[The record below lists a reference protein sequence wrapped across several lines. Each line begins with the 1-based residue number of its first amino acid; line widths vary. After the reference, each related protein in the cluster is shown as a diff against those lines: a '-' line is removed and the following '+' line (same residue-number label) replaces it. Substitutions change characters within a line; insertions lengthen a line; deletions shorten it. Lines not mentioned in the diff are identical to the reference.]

1 VNRILPTAELASLVY
16 GENGIGPDDPAEELH
31 EASRLYAHVAPQRLG
46 ALLALSG
53 SSELQQTVSR
63 ASRLHRQRPGVDL
76 PHRPHPTVRFRD
88 VLRRRRSQLPTTR
101 RSLRPVELGGVL
113 AASYGVTLW
122 HAESRRRPV
131 PSAGGLYPLEVY
143 VAALAVDDLESAVY
157 HYDPFRHRLER
168 LGDVH
173 EQQLADSLVDPTLVS
188 RSSALVTVTAMFW
201 RTRFKYGVR
210 GYRFALL
217 EAGHLIQNVA
227 LAAAAMR
234 LSALPLGGFYDRRV
248 DALVGA
254 DGLDEATVH
263 AVLLGGRE

>member
-1 VNRILPTAELASLVY
+1 MSRPLPTAHFASIVY
-16 GENGIGPDDPAEELH
+16 GEQGVDPGDPAEELH

-46 ALLALSG
+46 ALLALPG
-53 SSELQQTVSR
+53 SSELQQTVAR

-76 PHRPHPTVRFRD
+76 PRRPHPAVRFRD
-88 VLRRRRSQLPTTR
+88 VLRRRQSSLPAIR
-101 RSLRPVELGGVL
+101 RTLRAVELGDVL

-122 HAESRRRPV
+122 HAGSLRRPV
-131 PSAGGLYPLEVY
+131 PSAGALYPLEVY
-143 VAALAVDDLESAVY
+143 VVALAVDGVESAVY
-157 HYDPFRHRLER
+157 HYDPFHHRLER
-168 LGDVH
+168 LREVD
-173 EQQLADSLVDPTLVS
+173 ESQLADSLVDPTLVS
-188 RSSALVTVTAMFW
+188 RSSALVIVTAMFW

-217 EAGHLIQNVA
+217 EAGHLTQNVG

-248 DALVGA
+248 DAVVGA